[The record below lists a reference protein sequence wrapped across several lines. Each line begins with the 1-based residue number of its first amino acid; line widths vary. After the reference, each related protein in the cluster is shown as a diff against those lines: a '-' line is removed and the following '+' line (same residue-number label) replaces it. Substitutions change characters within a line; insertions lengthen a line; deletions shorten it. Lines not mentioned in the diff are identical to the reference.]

1 MKLIVEKDYEEL
13 SRRASEILVKE
24 IQDNHEIVLGLA
36 TGSTPKRMYE
46 LLIEEYKK
54 GSIDFSEVQTFNL
67 DEYIGLSEDNP
78 KSYNY
83 YMQENLF
90 NHINIIPENTHI
102 PNGKAMNL
110 ESYCKEYEDSI
121 KRAGGIDVQI
131 LGIGTDGHIGF
142 NEPANELEAET
153 CVVNLSESTI
163 KANSRF
169 FASDVMVPREA
180 ITMGVGSIL
189 KAKKIILL
197 ANGEKKRNVI
207 KDLLEKPIISTH
219 LPVSLLRLHP
229 NVTIIVDEEA
239 YEGEK

>member
-1 MKLIVEKDYEEL
+1 MIDMKLIVEKDYEEL

-24 IQDNHEIVLGLA
+24 IQDNPEIVLGLA

-142 NEPANELEAET
+142 NEPANE
-153 CVVNLSESTI
+153 
-163 KANSRF
+163 
-169 FASDVMVPREA
+169 
-180 ITMGVGSIL
+180 
-189 KAKKIILL
+189 
-197 ANGEKKRNVI
+197 
-207 KDLLEKPIISTH
+207 
-219 LPVSLLRLHP
+219 
-229 NVTIIVDEEA
+229 
-239 YEGEK
+239 